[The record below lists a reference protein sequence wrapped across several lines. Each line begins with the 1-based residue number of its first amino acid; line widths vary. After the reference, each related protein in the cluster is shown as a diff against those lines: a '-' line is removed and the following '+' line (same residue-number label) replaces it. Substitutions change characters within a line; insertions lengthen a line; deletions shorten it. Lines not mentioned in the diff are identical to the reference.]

1 MDEQKDEE
9 FDEDGFD
16 PTKDAFFSD
25 LIGIEEE
32 IASEAYELVAHALTL
47 IESKYYADGIEVLRQ
62 AIGMYTQINREDEIE
77 AITDKIA
84 EVYLLK
90 EQQFRE
96 SEAEPVGEEIRIE
109 EGETTEI
116 IANSDA
122 EIESVKEEIK
132 ADSHTDIE
140 QLLNE
145 GKEFLDSNN
154 FEEALDI
161 YDKAVEFYEG
171 INNPIG
177 VEKVFTLIEECYNQK
192 ADFLRNVKKEAT
204 SAEVSEEV
212 QVVVEQERLV
222 TEVSLKEERMK
233 KYHNS
238 KERELEMSAQAYD
251 VLGKAAELAQTKQFD
266 EALRLYK
273 EGADLFHDL
282 GWVYE
287 TKKVRDTIDEVTK
300 EKEALEYQL
309 EMKKVKEEEI
319 HEPMMHQ
326 VEKLEQQVQERED
339 QEKVARLE
347 RLRGIEFQKMENE
360 FFKAQI
366 DNMATEALRMAREYE
381 LSMQRAIKKGE
392 LVEECIYP
400 KVIETYIKVKE
411 LLIDK
416 DWKSEAAIYDDTIN
430 IYIQKFEQD
439 KKIRQIEAEKVRK
452 QKDAE
457 DALKISRDEEL
468 PPVTEVQQ
476 QRLDEQHE
484 KQVEVENTRADLEE
498 MAKKAERLAREY
510 EVALRRGKF
519 ELKCPYPEII
529 NIYRSV
535 KKIAVERGWETD
547 VAIFISQIQV
557 YTEKLEK
564 DKKIRQIEAEKVRKQ
579 IDARDALKISRDEE
593 LPTLTEDQQQRLDV
607 QHKKQIEVENIRANL
622 EEMTKKAERLAR
634 EYEVALRR
642 GKFELKCPYPEII
655 NIYRSVKKI
664 AVERGW
670 ETDKAIFISQ
680 IQAFTEKLEKDKALR
695 QVEADKQ
702 QKQKEMEEVRK
713 FHKKKKSSKVD
724 EEKLK
729 EIEKQALLK
738 EDEENFDD
746 LINRMVTKAERMG
759 RDYDAEMKKA
769 VRRGRLAE
777 NPPYEEIIGI
787 YEKLK
792 QMTFAK
798 GRDKESAGYKKQISF
813 YSQKWE
819 KDNNLR
825 ELEAKKLQQQKD
837 IEDMRKIDRPAVV
850 DQKRLK
856 GLERKKEEEDFNRN
870 ITDEVDR
877 AEKLVREHEQAMR
890 KAMRGGKIIENT
902 PYLAVIDIYKN
913 LREKVYA
920 RGWKEQ
926 AEVYKSQINIYQDKL
941 EKHERLLEVEV
952 QKVQRQKDVEEMYK
966 VDKISEVSRPGMKS
980 VELKKE
986 EKAFQ
991 KDITNLANKAEKL
1004 EREYELALK
1013 KALKKGEFI
1022 QQSPYPEI
1030 IDIYIQI
1037 KERLKEKGWVDQ
1049 VEVYT
1054 NQIRIYQEKL
1064 AKTDKIKDI
1073 EAKKLERQIEIDGMH
1088 RIKKDYKPEKS
1099 ERIKEIEKKDK
1110 EEDLLLDKAMGLID
1124 DAEKLVKNYEVN
1136 IKTDVFLYESPYD
1149 GAIANYTEA
1158 KKLFQQIGWNDELA
1172 HLNSTITFYKEKK
1185 EKDERLRDIERN
1197 KLKEPEIELLHAK
1210 TDTEKELFAREERLL
1225 KLEKM
1230 KKEEAVAI
1238 ENIFN
1243 EIRKAERLAQEYE
1256 LKVKDGNLDF
1266 EAPYEEVLKIYRIAR
1281 KSFEEIG
1288 WVEESMKLLN
1298 TIQFYKEKDER
1309 DKRLRAFESE
1319 KAKKEEEEL
1328 VTQKKLLE
1336 QAKREQERF
1345 LKQREKTIIEKKTKV
1360 SEFET
1365 AKDKAFRL
1373 MDRAKGELTQNN
1385 FDLAVQFYQESEVI
1399 FTEIGWQE
1407 GILMVRDSIAM
1418 IQRKQKLFKD
1428 KEVAVEEQKLQKLKI
1443 EEKLEERFVQAKE
1456 LKKAQQEVKR
1466 EEFLKTQKLKRW
1478 EEEISEEAYK
1488 ILELGTSLL
1497 NKKKFDEAHEK
1508 YIEARALFGKISWK
1522 REVSRINNDLL
1533 YKLQR
1538 EKKTAETLDE
1548 LKVKVKEEKK
1558 EMEVLKEETERERLE
1573 YKKRK
1578 KEEKRKLKKD
1588 EFDKKILREL
1598 DKADA
1603 LIEDL
1608 KYNEGILALNREKK
1622 KTEREDFLNRIENTI
1637 NRIKEQTQIPLIALE
1652 PFDKVEDLPKFK
1664 NAYIALDKAQFS
1676 LKENICTRAISELK
1690 EAKFNLNDLAIGNKY
1705 LEQIDELVK
1714 MCQEKLG
1721 RKPSM
1726 ETKALKEAPED
1737 RQDVLKAKLETRR
1750 EERRKR
1756 VLDLLKKSKEDE
1768 D

>member
-510 EVALRRGKF
+510 EVA
-519 ELKCPYPEII
+519 
-529 NIYRSV
+529 
-535 KKIAVERGWETD
+535 
-547 VAIFISQIQV
+547 
-557 YTEKLEK
+557 
-564 DKKIRQIEAEKVRKQ
+564 
-579 IDARDALKISRDEE
+579 
-593 LPTLTEDQQQRLDV
+593 
-607 QHKKQIEVENIRANL
+607 
-622 EEMTKKAERLAR
+622 
-634 EYEVALRR
+634 
-642 GKFELKCPYPEII
+642 
-655 NIYRSVKKI
+655 
-664 AVERGW
+664 
-670 ETDKAIFISQ
+670 
-680 IQAFTEKLEKDKALR
+680 
-695 QVEADKQ
+695 
-702 QKQKEMEEVRK
+702 
-713 FHKKKKSSKVD
+713 
-724 EEKLK
+724 
-729 EIEKQALLK
+729 
-738 EDEENFDD
+738 
-746 LINRMVTKAERMG
+746 
-759 RDYDAEMKKA
+759 
-769 VRRGRLAE
+769 
-777 NPPYEEIIGI
+777 
-787 YEKLK
+787 
-792 QMTFAK
+792 
-798 GRDKESAGYKKQISF
+798 
-813 YSQKWE
+813 
-819 KDNNLR
+819 
-825 ELEAKKLQQQKD
+825 
-837 IEDMRKIDRPAVV
+837 
-850 DQKRLK
+850 
-856 GLERKKEEEDFNRN
+856 
-870 ITDEVDR
+870 
-877 AEKLVREHEQAMR
+877 
-890 KAMRGGKIIENT
+890 
-902 PYLAVIDIYKN
+902 
-913 LREKVYA
+913 
-920 RGWKEQ
+920 
-926 AEVYKSQINIYQDKL
+926 
-941 EKHERLLEVEV
+941 
-952 QKVQRQKDVEEMYK
+952 
-966 VDKISEVSRPGMKS
+966 
-980 VELKKE
+980 
-986 EKAFQ
+986 
-991 KDITNLANKAEKL
+991 
-1004 EREYELALK
+1004 
-1013 KALKKGEFI
+1013 
-1022 QQSPYPEI
+1022 
-1030 IDIYIQI
+1030 
-1037 KERLKEKGWVDQ
+1037 
-1049 VEVYT
+1049 
-1054 NQIRIYQEKL
+1054 
-1064 AKTDKIKDI
+1064 
-1073 EAKKLERQIEIDGMH
+1073 
-1088 RIKKDYKPEKS
+1088 
-1099 ERIKEIEKKDK
+1099 
-1110 EEDLLLDKAMGLID
+1110 
-1124 DAEKLVKNYEVN
+1124 
-1136 IKTDVFLYESPYD
+1136 
-1149 GAIANYTEA
+1149 
-1158 KKLFQQIGWNDELA
+1158 
-1172 HLNSTITFYKEKK
+1172 
-1185 EKDERLRDIERN
+1185 
-1197 KLKEPEIELLHAK
+1197 
-1210 TDTEKELFAREERLL
+1210 
-1225 KLEKM
+1225 
-1230 KKEEAVAI
+1230 
-1238 ENIFN
+1238 
-1243 EIRKAERLAQEYE
+1243 
-1256 LKVKDGNLDF
+1256 
-1266 EAPYEEVLKIYRIAR
+1266 
-1281 KSFEEIG
+1281 
-1288 WVEESMKLLN
+1288 
-1298 TIQFYKEKDER
+1298 
-1309 DKRLRAFESE
+1309 
-1319 KAKKEEEEL
+1319 
-1328 VTQKKLLE
+1328 
-1336 QAKREQERF
+1336 
-1345 LKQREKTIIEKKTKV
+1345 
-1360 SEFET
+1360 
-1365 AKDKAFRL
+1365 
-1373 MDRAKGELTQNN
+1373 
-1385 FDLAVQFYQESEVI
+1385 
-1399 FTEIGWQE
+1399 
-1407 GILMVRDSIAM
+1407 
-1418 IQRKQKLFKD
+1418 
-1428 KEVAVEEQKLQKLKI
+1428 
-1443 EEKLEERFVQAKE
+1443 
-1456 LKKAQQEVKR
+1456 
-1466 EEFLKTQKLKRW
+1466 
-1478 EEEISEEAYK
+1478 
-1488 ILELGTSLL
+1488 
-1497 NKKKFDEAHEK
+1497 
-1508 YIEARALFGKISWK
+1508 
-1522 REVSRINNDLL
+1522 
-1533 YKLQR
+1533 
-1538 EKKTAETLDE
+1538 
-1548 LKVKVKEEKK
+1548 
-1558 EMEVLKEETERERLE
+1558 
-1573 YKKRK
+1573 
-1578 KEEKRKLKKD
+1578 
-1588 EFDKKILREL
+1588 
-1598 DKADA
+1598 
-1603 LIEDL
+1603 
-1608 KYNEGILALNREKK
+1608 
-1622 KTEREDFLNRIENTI
+1622 
-1637 NRIKEQTQIPLIALE
+1637 
-1652 PFDKVEDLPKFK
+1652 
-1664 NAYIALDKAQFS
+1664 
-1676 LKENICTRAISELK
+1676 
-1690 EAKFNLNDLAIGNKY
+1690 
-1705 LEQIDELVK
+1705 
-1714 MCQEKLG
+1714 
-1721 RKPSM
+1721 
-1726 ETKALKEAPED
+1726 
-1737 RQDVLKAKLETRR
+1737 
-1750 EERRKR
+1750 
-1756 VLDLLKKSKEDE
+1756 
-1768 D
+1768 